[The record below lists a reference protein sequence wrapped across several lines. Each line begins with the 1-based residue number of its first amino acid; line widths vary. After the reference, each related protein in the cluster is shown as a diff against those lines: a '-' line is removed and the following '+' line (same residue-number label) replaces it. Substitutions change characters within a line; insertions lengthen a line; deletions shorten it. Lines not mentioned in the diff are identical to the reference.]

1 MEKVV
6 VKEENDIELE
16 KKQYLKTLFRNNPK
30 LGRQYNE
37 VLKYCKIV
45 KKDLDNLIFDNYSG
59 GDLSKFLEEVFRET
73 LIVFFTKMLQFENI
87 DNEEELYNTLYYI
100 SYEYIK
106 IVKKDTE
113 RKDIIDKNLPDLK
126 VLVEFFSSQ
135 ALTKESFKSFDLKNI
150 DCKRI
155 IGFLLENTI
164 KTYQSKGKII
174 SKEESEATI
183 VYSLIN
189 LYMSSE
195 LERFF
200 LIEHLEQYKNFKK
213 EYQDLDDNLKSINDN
228 LQSLDKESIDIDLNM
243 DVTNIQLEK
252 VLNHNKLM
260 KQLIY
265 KKKITKLEN
274 TLKSLER
281 KADSILNQTKTN
293 KNKAKTLKSKLT
305 KLENE
310 FKNKIKNDLDDVNN
324 YYQMELI
331 INLEDFEN
339 KNKLK
344 KKSITISKDII
355 ERLQK
360 INIIIENR
368 NLNLNDYIELKKT
381 VNDYKMKFSNKNL
394 YHNKIV
400 KLLDKYG
407 YYLKN

>member
-1 MEKVV
+1 
-6 VKEENDIELE
+6 
-16 KKQYLKTLFRNNPK
+16 
-30 LGRQYNE
+30 
-37 VLKYCKIV
+37 
-45 KKDLDNLIFDNYSG
+45 
-59 GDLSKFLEEVFRET
+59 
-73 LIVFFTKMLQFENI
+73 
-87 DNEEELYNTLYYI
+87 
-100 SYEYIK
+100 
-106 IVKKDTE
+106 
-113 RKDIIDKNLPDLK
+113 
-126 VLVEFFSSQ
+126 
-135 ALTKESFKSFDLKNI
+135 
-150 DCKRI
+150 
-155 IGFLLENTI
+155 
-164 KTYQSKGKII
+164 
-174 SKEESEATI
+174 
-183 VYSLIN
+183 
-189 LYMSSE
+189 MSSE